1 MKTRIVGLALL
12 LLGCSTVLH
21 ADPIAIT
28 SGQFSITSS
37 LTGAGPMTLS
47 SDRFNIGMFVFSSAS
62 PSGFCFTCI
71 PGQNVDFT
79 VRAGDFGGGAGTI
92 DGVSYTGLEI
102 GGHLDFQTTAITL
115 PPVIPVGTVF
125 DYDLPF
131 SLSGLFVAIRRD
143 REIINVPVIGQGRL
157 ALSLRGIIPDQ
168 NGMSTFV
175 ARDRSV
181 FTFGSTLTPTP
192 EPTTLLMMTAGV
204 ALTAR
209 RFRRRERD
217 L

>member
-1 MKTRIVGLALL
+1 
-12 LLGCSTVLH
+12 
-21 ADPIAIT
+21 
-28 SGQFSITSS
+28 
-37 LTGAGPMTLS
+37 
-47 SDRFNIGMFVFSSAS
+47 
-62 PSGFCFTCI
+62 
-71 PGQNVDFT
+71 
-79 VRAGDFGGGAGTI
+79 
-92 DGVSYTGLEI
+92 YTGLEI